1 MSREEDRAKKPYRL
15 IKIKRLGLRPI
26 IFPTDLYVLPG
37 KKKYSDVL
45 KCAKHYDTKKLKCN
59 SKERYARLLFYKIIK
74 VYLELLIHDLIYSM
88 KTVEMPFQKTKFFI
102 KLSIKKRSS
111 YKFLFDRDCFN
122 EHVAI
127 RIFWYNIKTG
137 KRHVANGIPSNK
149 FKGMLKVAYDEGVRY
164 NNKKAEYYG

>member
-88 KTVEMPFQKTKFFI
+88 KTVEIPFQKTKFFI
-102 KLSIKKRSS
+102 KL
-111 YKFLFDRDCFN
+111 
-122 EHVAI
+122 
-127 RIFWYNIKTG
+127 
-137 KRHVANGIPSNK
+137 
-149 FKGMLKVAYDEGVRY
+149 
-164 NNKKAEYYG
+164 